1 MGVDIHMGIASR
13 DGKYIYDEIFDGRNY
28 EWFGNISGDVRGMTG
43 EVYQNFPRNSGIPD
57 NAPKELVKVYNEERD
72 TFYGFNYV
80 KVADFLAWFS
90 KVRPDTDAGWVT
102 TYDKWL
108 YEKKGIEPE
117 IKHYLSDEDNI
128 NDFHFIEVEDKWDCS
143 KWLYDFL
150 AEHGESIN
158 VEDYIVYYFDC

>member
-13 DGKYIYDEIFDGRNY
+13 DGKYIYDEIFDGRNS

-57 NAPKELVKVYNEERD
+57 KAPEELVKVYNEERD

-80 KVADFLAWFS
+80 KVADFLTWFS
-90 KVRPDTDAGWVT
+90 KARPDVDAGWVT

-108 YEKKGIEPE
+108 YEKKGVEPE